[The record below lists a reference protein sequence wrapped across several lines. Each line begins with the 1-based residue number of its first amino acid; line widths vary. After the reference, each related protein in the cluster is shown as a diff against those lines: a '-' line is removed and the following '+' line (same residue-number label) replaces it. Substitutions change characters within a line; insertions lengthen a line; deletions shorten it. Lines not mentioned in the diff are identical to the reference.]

1 MNNIIHSN
9 FPVMNMKKKIIY
21 SALAITGIS
30 SLTVI
35 GYYLYKK
42 YLSKNTKLSQ
52 FLEEY
57 FLEAETKLQ
66 NEPTLSNDTVTF
78 IINLFFEL
86 EDFIFITENNDLETE
101 RINLLSKKLSEEYEN
116 SLKTSIL
123 MHEESTVKAKQIL
136 EQKLKISMDI
146 IQQKYSEIDKK
157 EISEL
162 MRKNRK
168 KYAHLYDDSEDSE
181 YKKET
186 LNKEKVKNA
195 YLEWG
200 KINKER
206 DEASKKLFLFS
217 TQNQNYEAYA
227 LQSFMLNKYYVKD
240 KLYTQYG
247 IKSKHLNDLITE
259 FQLDDDKEVKE
270 TKEELD
276 NLLFG

>member
-1 MNNIIHSN
+1 
-9 FPVMNMKKKIIY
+9 MNMKKKIIY

-42 YLSKNTKLSQ
+42 YLSKNIKLSL

-86 EDFIFITENNDLETE
+86 EDYIFITENNDLETE
-101 RINLLSKKLSEEYEN
+101 RINLLSKNLSEEYEN
-116 SLKTSIL
+116 TLKTSIL
-123 MHEESTVKAKQIL
+123 MHEESTAKAKQIL

-217 TQNQNYEAYA
+217 TQNQTYEAYA
-227 LQSFMLNKYYVKD
+227 LQAFMLNKYYVKD